1 MLPYFKVN
9 TFNCYSISWLMAVNE
24 IKLNLAR
31 KWRSQRFDDIV
42 GQDLCVRM
50 LKNSLYKGQFF
61 PVYLL
66 CGQRG
71 CGKTTTARVFAAAI
85 NCQKLSLFQSNPQ
98 INQLPCLAC
107 ESCVAMLMGKHPD
120 FIEMDAAS
128 HTGVDNVRT
137 IIEASSYLPVM
148 GNKKIYLIDEA
159 HMLSKAAFNALLKVL
174 EEPPASVI
182 FMLAT
187 TDPHKIIDTVRSRC
201 FQLIFRPI
209 QSDKLIDHLA
219 MVCDA
224 EGVAYEKEGLALLV
238 SQAEGSARDAL
249 NLVEQV
255 RFANSTITSV
265 AVRRVLGRLDD
276 ALLIAVVEAAL
287 CKGPADLLRLM
298 KEVALT
304 SYSPEYIW
312 QRLSDL
318 ARAMVWQKHGVD
330 AQLFDGCKD
339 LLYALVGAC
348 SLMRINQF
356 LQALYDHELLFF
368 KTTAKHSLIEMILL
382 QLCGPMVASDTSGG
396 ASSAPSQAAALDTPI
411 AQEELEEGEGD
422 DDQEDE
428 DDPTSESDDY
438 AVTWQHFIKSMDP
451 AQDPLVYSI
460 ISQGIPIR
468 YDTDKKEIAIEFPK
482 NLIFFTDLIADMKA
496 GWYAQ
501 LCNQFGH
508 PVVMQPLFT
517 GPVAPLVSITKKIE
531 SVVPAAGTGA
541 QQLPSIAIA
550 AVPIKQISRAPVTTP
565 SYKAGVQQANRSY
578 KKSAHKNYGPVVD
591 VSDAALWQKTQVLL
605 RYFPGTIHEI
615 ME

>member
-1 MLPYFKVN
+1 
-9 TFNCYSISWLMAVNE
+9 MAVNE

-42 GQDLCVRM
+42 GQDLPVRM

-66 CGQRG
+66 SGQRG

-85 NCQKLSLFQSNPQ
+85 NCQKLPLFQSNPQ
-98 INQLPCLAC
+98 MNQLPCLAC

-137 IIEASSYLPVM
+137 VIEASSYLPVM

-298 KEVALT
+298 KEVAIT

-330 AQLFDGCKD
+330 AQLFDGCKEV
-339 LLYALVGAC
+339 LYALVGAC
-348 SLMRINQF
+348 SLIRINQF
-356 LQALYDHELLFF
+356 LQALYDHELIFF

-382 QLCGPMVASDTSGG
+382 QLCSPTLAGDNSGG
-396 ASSAPSQAAALDTPI
+396 ASSVPSQAAVVDTPM
-411 AQEELEEGEGD
+411 AQELEEAEDGE
-422 DDQEDE
+422 DQEDE
-428 DDPTSESDDY
+428 DDPAGEPDDY
-438 AVTWQHFIKSMDP
+438 AVTWRHFIKSMDQ

-460 ISQGIPIR
+460 ISQGIPLR
-468 YDTDKKEIAIEFPK
+468 YDTQKKEIAVEFPK
-482 NLIFFTDLIADMKA
+482 NLAFFTDLISDTTS

-501 LCNQFGH
+501 LSSQFGH
-508 PVVMQPLFT
+508 PVVMQPCFT
-517 GPVAPLVSITKKIE
+517 GTVAPLMSITKKIE
-531 SVVPAAGTGA
+531 VVVPAAGA
-541 QQLPSIAIA
+541 SIKQLPPIALA
-550 AVPIKQISRAPVTTP
+550 AIPVKQVSRVPVTTP
-565 SYKAGVQQANRSY
+565 TYKSGVQQANRSY
-578 KKSAHKNYGPVVD
+578 KKSAHKNYGPVVN
-591 VSDAALWQKTQVLL
+591 VSDVALWQKAHLLL